1 MQLMAVAKCV
11 LAVEIGMGEL
21 KLTMPI
27 SSVLRNTCL
36 CSERSATC
44 QPVHVVFRCTST
56 EIFVVAICGWR
67 VTEGNSPDI
76 KRWLLQTSAPDL
88 MMGSLR

>member
-1 MQLMAVAKCV
+1 MAVAKCV

-27 SSVLRNTCL
+27 SSVLRSTCL

-44 QPVHVVFRCTST
+44 QPVHVVFRCTSI